1 MALYREGKAAMAA
14 DGTVTGTGTKWQSSL
29 SLIRPGATIMFLSSP
44 IQMAVVNKVV
54 SDTEIKAITTNGAV
68 VASSDY
74 AILLSDSLT
83 VDGLAQDVAETLR
96 YYQSQETEIAD
107 AVDFFK
113 SFDFEALQSLADQVM
128 ADSEAAGASASAAA
142 ASEVEAKTSE
152 TNAKAS
158 EVAAESARDQVQQII
173 NDAGEQSTLVA
184 LAQPGGYSK
193 IGQVPS
199 FEALKSIQPYSGQR
213 ILIAG
218 FYSGETKGNGEFVGV
233 AGSAEDVPGQI
244 AVVNANW
251 YWKRITQVV
260 KTSDCGLRKSLRA
273 NVTAQSG
280 ELFDV
285 SDDLQKIIS
294 YANKNHLEFMADD
307 TWDPSNPGFE
317 AEGYYI
323 TKGIAFDLLTSSNV
337 SGNKYVRT
345 GMKRISGN
353 LVLLLNSNNFTGIST
368 PEGPFAVT
376 HRCGTFNSEGKY
388 YFGTLNTSCVSD
400 NITVRDCSTS
410 NGNPGR
416 AVELSGILWMTMGFN
431 YKQLTAYGFN
441 GHSVRNFSYDGI
453 AQSTRGEQG
462 GNINKFSIYSSSYP
476 YADRADESNAISFI
490 ELFAHNS
497 FEKSWFVAGTKT
509 SVGRFHD
516 EALTCTID
524 SPPNPFGI
532 ESRNG
537 YGYTSAYF
545 SSMGGKLGTGTFST
559 FKDTT
564 VTPVFTIGV
573 ISNRAGTI
581 ATGGCRVSVISG
593 DPGPQGGSIG
603 TISNIGGET
612 RIAAGARVTIAYSRS
627 ETLLLLDP
635 DSRVL
640 AGVATSAT
648 TCYGKLE
655 RFSAG
660 ALTVNTAGVVDGC
673 TCTALTVN
681 SSGQLAV
688 NIEKLRCTGDANIT
702 SKTYRSFI
710 KNSWFTGT
718 LTGPDNGVYD
728 LENCTIHNLALGDKS
743 GMNVN
748 IKGGV
753 FDTAVISSGIYLDP
767 VPSFNFSLGGFTA
780 PVSGTTGGAIGRK
793 TTDPNTGVTYMCVGN
808 SVWKK
813 STYS

>member
-1 MALYREGKAAMAA
+1 MATTPTNKPIPSEDPRDLKFNAGKIDEEVNGSADYYTDRFGVQRLTNTGRSNQFYSAQLDRANRFEQFLLSSGYVFLGDYEDGPFQFSERNQYIRYNNQYYRLNASTDVGF
-14 DGTVTGTGTKWQSSL
+14 TTTGTD
-29 SLIRPGATIMFLSSP
+29 ATSFANDVTHFVLM
-44 IQMAVVNKVV
+44 
-54 SDTEIKAITTNGAV
+54 
-68 VASSDY
+68 
-74 AILLSDSLT
+74 
-83 VDGLAQDVAETLR
+83 DGDTLR
-96 YYQSQETEIAD
+96 QNLGSGD
-107 AVDFFK
+107 GFK
-113 SFDFEALQSLADQVM
+113 
-128 ADSEAAGASASAAA
+128 
-142 ASEVEAKTSE
+142 
-152 TNAKAS
+152 
-158 EVAAESARDQVQQII
+158 
-173 NDAGEQSTLVA
+173 LV
-184 LAQPGGYSK
+184 
-193 IGQVPS
+193 GQVSS
-199 FEALKSIQPYSGQR
+199 FESLKSIQPYSGQR
-213 ILIAG
+213 ILLSG

-233 AGSAEDVPGQI
+233 SGSAEDVPGQI

-294 YANKNHLEFMADD
+294 YANTNHLEFMADD
-307 TWDPSNPGFE
+307 TWYPSNPGFE

-323 TKGIAFDLLTSSNV
+323 TKGIAFDLQTSSDV

-376 HRCGTFNSEGKY
+376 HRCGTFDSEGKY

-416 AVELSGILWMTMGFN
+416 AVELSGILWMALGFN

-462 GNINKFSIYSSSYP
+462 GNINKFSIYSSTYP
-476 YADRADESNAISFI
+476 YADKADESNAITFT

-497 FEKSWFVAGTKT
+497 FEKSWYIAGTKT
-509 SVGRFHD
+509 SVDRFHD

-545 SSMGGKLGTGTFST
+545 SSIGGKLGTGTFSS

-564 VTPVFTIGV
+564 VTPVITVGIVSNSANTIYC
-573 ISNRAGTI
+573 
-581 ATGGCRVSVISG
+581 GGARVSIISG

-612 RIAAGARVTIAYSRS
+612 RIVSGARVTIGYSRS
-627 ETLLLLDP
+627 ATLLLLDP
-635 DSRVL
+635 DSRVM
-640 AGVATSAT
+640 GGGATSAT

-660 ALTVNTAGVVDGC
+660 TLTVNTGGVVEDGS
-673 TCTALTVN
+673 CTALSASSTGISAFNINRLRVN
-681 SSGQLAV
+681 GNAYLSSL
-688 NIEKLRCTGDANIT
+688 N
-702 SKTYRSFI
+702 YRSFF
-710 KNSWFTGT
+710 KNSWVTGDLT
-718 LTGPDNGVYD
+718 LANNSYLDI
-728 LENCTIHNLALGDKS
+728 ENNTIHNMPAGS
-743 GMNVN
+743 NTGMNVN
-748 IKGGV
+748 MKGGV
-753 FDTAVISSGIYLDP
+753 YDTAVITSGFMLDP
-767 VPSFNFSLGGFTA
+767 VPSFNVSLGGFTA
-780 PVSGTTGGAIGRK
+780 PVSGTTSGAIGRK
-793 TTDPNTGVTYMCVGN
+793 TTNPNTGVTYMCLGGT
-808 SVWKK
+808 VWKTL
-813 STYS
+813 TYS